1 MIGIFFTFQIIL
13 AIILIILA
21 LLNKSSSMGFGTYAS
36 SNDSVFGAKGPMD
49 FLTKATITIG
59 FLFVL
64 NTLTL
69 VYLYNKQANTSV
81 VDEVKVQKTTTAPK
95 NVPSIPSVPSK

>member
-1 MIGIFFTFQIIL
+1 MISIFFTLQIIL

-21 LLNKSSSMGFGTYAS
+21 LLNKSSSMGFGTYSS

-49 FLTKATITIG
+49 FLTKATLTIG

-81 VDEVKVQKTTTAPK
+81 VDEVKVQNKTIPPI
-95 NVPSIPSVPSK
+95 PSIPSK

>member
-1 MIGIFFTFQIIL
+1 MISIFFAIQIVL
-13 AIILIILA
+13 AILIVILA

-49 FLTKATITIG
+49 FLTKATLTIG

-81 VDEVKVQKTTTAPK
+81 VDEVKVQKTAPK
-95 NVPSIPSVPSK
+95 HNIPSVPSIPTK

>member
-1 MIGIFFTFQIIL
+1 MTGIFFAIQIIL
-13 AIILIILA
+13 AVILIILA

-49 FLTKATITIG
+49 FLTKATITVG
-59 FLFVL
+59 FLLVL

-81 VDEVKVQKTTTAPK
+81 LNEVKTVKTTNTP
-95 NVPSIPSVPSK
+95 IPQLPTK

>member
-1 MIGIFFTFQIIL
+1 MISIFFTIQIIL
-13 AIILIILA
+13 AITIVILV

-36 SNDSVFGAKGPMD
+36 SNDSLFGAKGPMD
-49 FLTKATITIG
+49 FLTKATMTVG
-59 FLFVL
+59 FLFVI

-81 VDEVKVQKTTTAPK
+81 VDEVKIEKTQTPK
-95 NVPSIPSVPSK
+95 IPQVPIK

>member
-1 MIGIFFTFQIIL
+1 MISIFFAIQVIL
-13 AIILIILA
+13 AIIIVILV
-21 LLNKSSSMGFGTYAS
+21 LLNKSSSMGFGTYSS

-81 VDEVKVQKTTTAPK
+81 LDEVKVTAPK
-95 NVPSIPSVPSK
+95 TPAIPTPPTK

>member
-1 MIGIFFTFQIIL
+1 MISIFFTFQIIL
-13 AIILIILA
+13 AITLVILA

-36 SNDSVFGAKGPMD
+36 SNDSLFGAKGPMD
-49 FLTKATITIG
+49 FLTKATITVG
-59 FLFVL
+59 FLFVI

-81 VDEVKVQKTTTAPK
+81 VDEVKVKKVTPQ
-95 NVPSIPSVPSK
+95 IPQLPNK

>member
-1 MIGIFFTFQIIL
+1 MISIFFTIQIIL
-13 AIILIILA
+13 AITIVILA
-21 LLNKSSSMGFGTYAS
+21 LLNKSSSMGFGTYSS

-49 FLTKATITIG
+49 FLTKATLTVG

-81 VDEVKVQKTTTAPK
+81 VDEVKIQKTAPK
-95 NVPSIPSVPSK
+95 NIPNIPSVPTK

>member
-1 MIGIFFTFQIIL
+1 MIGIFFSIQIIL
-13 AIILIILA
+13 AIILVILA
-21 LLNKSSSMGFGTYAS
+21 LLNKSSSMGFGTYSS

-49 FLTKATITIG
+49 FLTKATLTIG

-81 VDEVKVQKTTTAPK
+81 LDEVKIHKTTAPK
-95 NVPSIPSVPSK
+95 NIPSVPSIPTK

>member
-1 MIGIFFTFQIIL
+1 MISIFFAIQVVL
-13 AIILIILA
+13 AILIVILA

-49 FLTKATITIG
+49 FLTKATITVG

-81 VDEVKVQKTTTAPK
+81 VDEVKIQKTAPK
-95 NVPSIPSVPSK
+95 NIPSVPTIPEK

>member
-1 MIGIFFTFQIIL
+1 MISIFFTIQIIL
-13 AIILIILA
+13 AIVIVILA
-21 LLNKSSSMGFGTYAS
+21 LLHKSSSMGFGTYAS

-49 FLTKATITIG
+49 FLTKATLTVG

-81 VDEVKVQKTTTAPK
+81 VDEVKVQKTAPK
-95 NVPSIPSVPSK
+95 SIPSVPSIPTK

>member
-1 MIGIFFTFQIIL
+1 MVSVFFAIQIVL

-49 FLTKATITIG
+49 FLTKATITVG
-59 FLFVL
+59 FLLVL

-95 NVPSIPSVPSK
+95 NVPSVPSIPSK

>member
-1 MIGIFFTFQIIL
+1 MTGIFFAIQIIL
-13 AIILIILA
+13 AVILVILA

-49 FLTKATITIG
+49 FLTKATITVG
-59 FLFVL
+59 FLLVL

-81 VDEVKVQKTTTAPK
+81 TDNIKVEQKTPAP
-95 NVPSIPSVPSK
+95 IPKLPTKWKS

>member
-1 MIGIFFTFQIIL
+1 MISIFFTVQIVL
-13 AIILIILA
+13 AIVIVILA
-21 LLNKSSSMGFGTYAS
+21 LLNKSSSMGFGAYSS

-49 FLTKATITIG
+49 FLTKATLTVG

-81 VDEVKVQKTTTAPK
+81 VDEVKVQTTAPK
-95 NVPSIPSVPSK
+95 HIPSIPSIPTK

>member
-1 MIGIFFTFQIIL
+1 MIGIFFTIQVIL
-13 AIILIILA
+13 AIAIVILV

-36 SNDSVFGAKGPMD
+36 SNDSLFGAKGPMD
-49 FLTKATITIG
+49 FLTKATITVG

-81 VDEVKVQKTTTAPK
+81 VDEVKINTPK
-95 NVPSIPSVPSK
+95 VPTLPSASSK

>member
-1 MIGIFFTFQIIL
+1 MISIFFTIQIIL
-13 AIILIILA
+13 AIVLIILA

-49 FLTKATITIG
+49 FLTKATITVG

-81 VDEVKVQKTTTAPK
+81 VDEVKVQKTTPT
-95 NVPSIPSVPSK
+95 IPSVPTIPNK